1 MSWSVAR
8 FRSLAFS
15 FLRAFRGMHTE
26 MRSSRGSDDVR
37 SVQITVRR
45 AGGPYRLRGEEAWR
59 SGHMPG
65 GQCKGSTLFVF
76 GDRCCKKSFQ
86 LSDLC
91 VFWRRP
97 GAFELLRGLRLLHSR
112 LSEAARCVTCVGS
125 CTAILGHAADEM
137 PDADWLGGTCSARS
151 HPRICT
157 DVPDIFLSR
166 PTSRRDGSLCSIY
179 DIPKARCL
187 TRVGPWRDLRRPFHW
202 SFSGEITVS

>member
-26 MRSSRGSDDVR
+26 MRSSRGSEDVR
-37 SVQITVRR
+37 SVQITVWR
-45 AGGPYRLRGEEAWR
+45 AGGPYRAAGRGSVAQR
-59 SGHMPG
+59 AHPLQTPKASPR
-65 GQCKGSTLFVF
+65 CKGSTLFVF

-97 GAFELLRGLRLLHSR
+97 GAFELLRGLLHSR

-137 PDADWLGGTCSARS
+137 PDTDWLGCRDGAEPV
-151 HPRICT
+151 PRGVILE
-157 DVPDIFLSR
+157 FA
-166 PTSRRDGSLCSIY
+166 PTSPTFSFPLPPRGVTESSV
-179 DIPKARCL
+179 ASM
-187 TRVGPWRDLRRPFHW
+187 TVHRPAA
-202 SFSGEITVS
+202 